1 MKKLYKAINIF
12 AEYLEEYEPFFDQYD
27 KTLPEPKEED
37 ENKLEEKRKTV
48 PFMVG
53 KKNKVS
59 LQ

>member
-27 KTLPEPKEED
+27 KTLPEPKDEKED
-37 ENKLEEKRKTV
+37 NAIEIRKTV
-48 PFMVG
+48 PFVIKNH
-53 KKNKVS
+53 KKIS